1 MTLLGSY
8 ARLLN
13 GTVIGQQIVFPAP
26 GHSKRDRSASL
37 KFSPNAP
44 GGFIVHSF
52 AGDDPLPIRDYVRER
67 LGRALFQGTPSGLHA
82 NTPAPAKDLRSR
94 ALAVWK
100 ESRDPRGTR
109 VEAYFRRRKIK
120 LFNQAS
126 GETVR
131 YHPACP
137 FAGKYVPAMVC
148 LVRDI
153 VTNEPKAIHRTALT
167 LQGDKAQ
174 VKGQSRLSLGPVA
187 GGAIKF
193 TPDEEVTTCLG
204 IGEGLESAL
213 SLRHTPEFGPSP
225 VWALISAGG
234 IEYFPILAGI
244 ECLWI
249 AVDHDETGVRVAR
262 STGRRW
268 QASGAEVFLTTPLS
282 AGADLNDVLMAGGI

>member
-1 MTLLGSY
+1 MS
-8 ARLLN
+8 
-13 GTVIGQQIVFPAP
+13 
-26 GHSKRDRSASL
+26 
-37 KFSPNAP
+37 
-44 GGFIVHSF
+44 
-52 AGDDPLPIRDYVRER
+52 
-67 LGRALFQGTPSGLHA
+67 
-82 NTPAPAKDLRSR
+82 TPAPTKDLRSR

-109 VEAYFRRRKIK
+109 VEAYFRHRKIEF
-120 LFNQAS
+120 LEQAS

-137 FAGKYVPAMVC
+137 FAGEYVPAMVC

-167 LQGDKAQ
+167 PQGDKAQ

-225 VWALISAGG
+225 VWSLISAGG
-234 IEYFPILAGI
+234 IEHFPVLAGI
-244 ECLWI
+244 ESLWI
-249 AVDHDETGVRVAR
+249 AVDHDETGLRVAR
-262 STGRRW
+262 STGQRW
-268 QASGAEVFLTTPLS
+268 QGSGAEVFLATPS
-282 AGADLNDVLMAGGI
+282 TAGADLNDVLIAGGI